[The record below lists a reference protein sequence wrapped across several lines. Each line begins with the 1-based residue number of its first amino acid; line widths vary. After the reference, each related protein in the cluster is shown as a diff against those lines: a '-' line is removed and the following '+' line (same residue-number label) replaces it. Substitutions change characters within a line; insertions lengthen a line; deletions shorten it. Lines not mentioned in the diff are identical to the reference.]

1 LEDSAVSTPLVT
13 IVTPS
18 LNQAG
23 FLEETIRSVL
33 AQDYPNLEYAVVDGG
48 STDGSLAIIERY
60 ADRLA
65 WWTSEPDGGQAAAL
79 NKAFGRA
86 RGEILGWLSS
96 DDTLLPGAVSRV
108 VETLVADPELLL
120 VYGSALFVDEH
131 GREIFPLEARPFDV
145 AEMVRECANHVVQ
158 PGSLFRRRALELAGP
173 FDDDAHYL
181 FDFEF
186 ALRIWRAG
194 GKVKSIPDRLATY
207 RVHRGSKSGGGS
219 LLKARD
225 YARFADRFLRGSG
238 LPGEEEGRA
247 SAYLAAGD
255 YFYAAG
261 HFPEARRYLTR
272 SVRRHPTRRGLGL
285 LARAYIRSLASR

>member
-1 LEDSAVSTPLVT
+1 MTSTPPLVT

-18 LNQAG
+18 LNQAA
-23 FLEETIRSVL
+23 FLEEAIDSVL

-48 STDGSLAIIERY
+48 STDGSVAIVERY

-65 WWTSEPDGGQAAAL
+65 WWRSEPDGGQAAAL
-79 NKAFGRA
+79 NTAFGRA

-96 DDTLLPGAVSRV
+96 DDALLPGAVTRV
-108 VETLVADPELLL
+108 VEELEADPELML
-120 VYGSALFVDEH
+120 VYGSALFVDER
-131 GREIFPLEARPFDV
+131 GDEIFPLEARPFDV
-145 AEMVRECANHVVQ
+145 ATMVRECANHVVQ

-194 GKVKSIPDRLATY
+194 GRVRSIPDRLATY

-225 YARFADRFLRGSG
+225 YARFADRFLAGSG
-238 LPGEEEGRA
+238 LPGEAEGRA

-255 YFYAAG
+255 YFYAARRL
-261 HFPEARRYLTR
+261 PEARRYLAR
-272 SVRRHPTRRGLGL
+272 SVRRRPTRRGLGL
-285 LARAYIRSLASR
+285 LARAYARSLTRF